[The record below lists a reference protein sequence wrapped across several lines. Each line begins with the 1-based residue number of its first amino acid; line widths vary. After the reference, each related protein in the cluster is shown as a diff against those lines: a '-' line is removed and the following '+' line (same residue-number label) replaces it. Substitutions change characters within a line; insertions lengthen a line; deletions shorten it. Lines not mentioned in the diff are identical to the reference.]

1 MIFTDM
7 FQIYEEITSKAEKKF
22 SLAQKLKLY
31 KDEMK
36 KFELELNDYKGITY
50 LIKGYD
56 EINAK
61 LDD

>member
-22 SLAQKLKLY
+22 SLAQKLKQY

>member
-1 MIFTDM
+1 
-7 FQIYEEITSKAEKKF
+7 
-22 SLAQKLKLY
+22 
-31 KDEMK
+31 MK

-50 LIKGYD
+50 LIRGYD

>member
-50 LIKGYD
+50 LIRGYD